1 MFRYKIIFSIFIFSF
16 LLVGTSYIKNET
28 REIEKK
34 IFVTSKKINAQEK
47 NLNELQL
54 DFSYLSSPSILEKK
68 IEYLVNNEYL
78 PMEQSRIY
86 LNILSFTNLENKL
99 VKKKINE
106 KKN

>member
-34 IFVTSKKINAQEK
+34 IFVTSKKINTQEK
-47 NLNELQL
+47 NLN
-54 DFSYLSSPSILEKK
+54 LSSPSILEKK
-68 IEYLVNNEYL
+68 IEYLLNNEYF
-78 PMEQSRIY
+78 PMEQSRIF

-99 VKKKINE
+99 VKKK
-106 KKN
+106 

>member
-34 IFVTSKKINAQEK
+34 IFVTSKKINTQEK

-68 IEYLVNNEYL
+68 IEYLLNNEYF
-78 PMEQSRIY
+78 PMEQSRIF

-99 VKKKINE
+99 VKKK
-106 KKN
+106 

>member
-34 IFVTSKKINAQEK
+34 IFVTSKKINTQEK

-68 IEYLVNNEYL
+68 IEYLLNNEYF
-78 PMEQSRIY
+78 PMEQSRI
-86 LNILSFTNLENKL
+86 FL
-99 VKKKINE
+99 VLQI
-106 KKN
+106 